1 MRNYLNAGIFGVC
14 VAGLFYLLGGVL
26 YFNNICNN
34 KQLKQTE
41 VLVQRVMKKAV
52 GEDRVLSSS
61 EKRNL
66 LDRLGIDEVID
77 ENEVLVLTPV
87 LGKVYVYATIGGHP
101 GDNRNLGNVPPER
114 LKEYLEEKV
123 EVEKNE

>member
-101 GDNRNLGNVPPER
+101 RDNRNLGNVPPER